1 MKRGVQPFSGRA
13 TSTSLLKE
21 QKSSDSEMMHQRPR
35 LVPMGGGG
43 GREQNLPEGGEKAVE
58 TAECFSGI
66 AAFQRK
72 VVYVKGN
79 CELEVWFR

>member
-1 MKRGVQPFSGRA
+1 
-13 TSTSLLKE
+13 
-21 QKSSDSEMMHQRPR
+21 
-35 LVPMGGGG
+35 MGGGG
-43 GREQNLPEGGEKAVE
+43 GREQNLLEGGEKTVE

-79 CELEVWFR
+79 CELGVWFR